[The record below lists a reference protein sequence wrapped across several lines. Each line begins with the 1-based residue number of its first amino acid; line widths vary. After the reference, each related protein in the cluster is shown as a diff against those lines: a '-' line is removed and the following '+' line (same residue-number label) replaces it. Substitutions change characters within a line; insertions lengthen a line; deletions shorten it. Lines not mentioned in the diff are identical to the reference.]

1 MYRYINKA
9 VSKTLAVIIAVVVI
23 IAVIAGVATYLATR
37 PPAPSPSVTTTPATS
52 PTAAPA
58 TPTPSPKAPKELKV
72 AVILPGTVT
81 DYGWDYAPVIAL
93 NKLEAMSLP
102 IPIVSH
108 KYVELV
114 EPAEAEGVMRS
125 LIAAGYNWIW
135 AWGFQYREAVL
146 KVAKTAPEG
155 VYFTIN
161 EGKPE
166 DVIPGKVEII
176 DEWPHKTAY
185 LAGIIAASV
194 SKTKKLGG
202 IDGMET
208 LHLKLAE
215 AGFVAGA
222 KAYDPNI
229 KYYRVIVGGWGDP
242 EGGKRAA
249 ESLMAMGVDV
259 IFCQGD
265 GTSLGVIEAVKKAR
279 DEGKEVYYIG
289 YPVDQSVIAPGY
301 VLTSLNYDYSDILKQ
316 QVYDMY
322 YGRFG
327 NGKYSIELGRGM
339 ELAPFYNFDP
349 EIPER
354 AKKMVREAREKIL
367 KGELVVPTELEKV
380 LGK

>member
-1 MYRYINKA
+1 MISIFKGETKTVLAAIIA
-9 VSKTLAVIIAVVVI
+9 VIVIIAVV
-23 IAVIAGVATYLATR
+23 AGVALFLYK
-37 PPAPSPSVTTTPATS
+37 PPTS
-52 PTAAPA
+52 PTP
-58 TPTPSPKAPKELKV
+58 TSPTPYVKAPKELRV
-72 AVILPGTVT
+72 AVILPGAVT

-93 NKLEAMSLP
+93 SKLEAMELP
-102 IPIVSH
+102 IPIVEH
-108 KYVELV
+108 KYVEYV

-146 KVAKTAPEG
+146 AVARTAPEG
-155 VYFTIN
+155 VFFTIN

-185 LAGIIAASV
+185 LLGIVAAAV

-202 IDGMET
+202 VLGMET

-222 KAYDPNI
+222 KAYAKEHGFDI
-229 KYYRVIVGGWGDP
+229 EYYRVIVGSWADP

-265 GTSLGVIEAVKKAR
+265 GTSLGVIEAVRKAR
-279 DEGKEVYYIG
+279 DAGKDVYYIG
-289 YPVDQSVIAPGY
+289 YPVDQSIIAPGY
-301 VLTSLNYDYSDILKQ
+301 VLTSVVYDYSEILKQ
-316 QVYDMY
+316 QVYDIY
-322 YGRFG
+322 HGTFG
-327 NGKYSIELGRGM
+327 NGKYSIELGKGM
-339 ELAPFYNFDP
+339 EIAPFYNFDP
-349 EIPER
+349 IVPED
-354 AKKMVREAREKIL
+354 AKKMIREAREKIL
-367 KGELVVPTELEKV
+367 KGEIEVPTELEEA
-380 LGK
+380 LGKK